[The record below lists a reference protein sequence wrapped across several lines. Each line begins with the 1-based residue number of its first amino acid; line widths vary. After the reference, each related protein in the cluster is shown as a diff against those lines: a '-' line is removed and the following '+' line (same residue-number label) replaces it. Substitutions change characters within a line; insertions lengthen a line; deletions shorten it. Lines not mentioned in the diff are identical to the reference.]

1 MASNAAIE
9 IQKNEDNNSYFEVIW
24 NQVWEHIKSK
34 INGNSQ
40 RKRRVLKVTKNKLQT
55 EFDEMVAKSESIEKI
70 FETIADKIS
79 SRFEVPLELK
89 LDMHGDVKCYL
100 NEALNDKDG
109 DDDNKDN
116 GDDNKDNGD
125 DNKDNGDD
133 NKDNNDDENHN
144 NDDENHNNDDENHN
158 NDDENHNNDDENHNN
173 DDENHSN
180 DDEEQSVFCQTGN
193 NGQCNNDESSSEE
206 INEQPRK
213 RFRWTIKKDDVNKT
227 RLENARSEI
236 QRLGHINEQQAKH
249 IDILKEKNASL
260 SLRNADFTR
269 LKITQQLGE
278 KRSSLL
284 VDAALFSN
292 AFHRGDHLMQEQDPK
307 LLDGTILQGL
317 KKRSLGSGNFTKSEK
332 ASFPDGDSVAIKT
345 LNGSFGLQALAVTS
359 HEHRILTFIG
369 KHQNIVQTVGLVHS
383 DNCFSHVLDFESGLT
398 LETEIKEKFSVSF
411 IEFKDHING
420 IADGLQHLFSR
431 GVLHNYLTTSNILLR
446 GNTPVIMGF
455 TFACREQCGKPNV
468 QHVLQRF
475 DNQSHFAPELFKGSK
490 ISYSSDVYSFGLL
503 LQKITKR
510 KLSFKLNYVLKG
522 RLEVMIQHCLQ
533 KSPGKRLPHLFLQDR
548 LRIILEAS

>member
-55 EFDEMVAKSESIEKI
+55 EFDEMVAKSESIERI

-100 NEALNDKDG
+100 
-109 DDDNKDN
+109 
-116 GDDNKDNGD
+116 
-125 DNKDNGDD
+125 
-133 NKDNNDDENHN
+133 
-144 NDDENHNNDDENHN
+144 
-158 NDDENHNNDDENHNN
+158 
-173 DDENHSN
+173 
-180 DDEEQSVFCQTGN
+180 
-193 NGQCNNDESSSEE
+193 
-206 INEQPRK
+206 NEQPRK